1 VKLHRHTVITD
12 LAEDGA
18 GDQTIMDIAG
28 HVSKNMLKHYSQI
41 RMQTKREALEALVT
55 QPQASRIAVQQQS
68 Q

>member
-1 VKLHRHTVITD
+1 
-12 LAEDGA
+12 
-18 GDQTIMDIAG
+18 
-28 HVSKNMLKHYSQI
+28 MLKHYSHI